1 MAKAAVFKWDALPKQ
16 AFEGG
21 LVQRAGFR
29 QDHGLLVFTW
39 LDPKLKRLAPM
50 RASFDKIVLNF
61 DGEQYVEIDG
71 KAYRLTPRSMIRIP
85 AGAAHTNWPAGNKG
99 AFAIEVHALDSELL
113 HLANWQTE
121 FPPRGNEPPKPRA
134 EQPFKGETVVD
145 ATGVVYEW
153 DRLKREPKYE
163 GAMMRTAF
171 KSRGSLVTFNY
182 IDPSIKKQP
191 PHKHDFD
198 QIIMIVDGTIRFYL
212 DGHEPCDVGPRAIVR
227 AAGDVLH
234 AGGPENGKS
243 VLNMDV
249 FSPPRPDYVYL
260 ADYQGKLV

>member
-21 LVQRAGFR
+21 LIQRAGFR

-39 LDPKLKRLAPM
+39 LDPKLKRLAPI

-71 KAYRLTPRSMIRIP
+71 RAYRLTPRSMIRIP
-85 AGAAHTNWPAGNKG
+85 AGAAHTNWPAGNTG
-99 AFAIEVHALDSELL
+99 AFAIEVHTLDSELL

-134 EQPFKGETVVD
+134 EQAFKGETVED

-153 DRLKREPKYE
+153 DRLKREGKYE
-163 GAMMRTAF
+163 NAMMRTAF

-234 AGGPENGKS
+234 AGGPENGKP

-260 ADYQGKLV
+260 ADYQGF

>member
-1 MAKAAVFKWDALPKQ
+1 MAKAAVYKWDDLPKQ
-16 AFEGG
+16 DFDGG
-21 LVQRAGFR
+21 LIRRAGFR

-39 LDPKLKRLAPM
+39 LDPKLTRLAPM
-50 RASFDKIVLNF
+50 RASFDKIILNF

-71 KAYRLTPRSMIRIP
+71 KAHKLTPRSMIRIP
-85 AGAAHTNWPAGNKG
+85 ANAAHTNWPAGNAG
-99 AFAIEVHALDSELL
+99 AFAIEVHALDSDLL
-113 HLANWQTE
+113 YLADWQGD
-121 FPPRGNEPPKPRA
+121 FPAKGKPATTKTRA
-134 EQPFKGETVVD
+134 AEPFKGETVKD
-145 ATGVVYEW
+145 TTGIVYEW
-153 DRLKREPKYE
+153 DKLKREGKYE
-163 GAMMRTAF
+163 NAMMRTAF

-212 DGHEPCDVGPRAIVR
+212 DGFEPCEVGPRAIIR

-234 AGGPENGKS
+234 AGGPENGKH

-260 ADYQGKLV
+260 ADYQGTL